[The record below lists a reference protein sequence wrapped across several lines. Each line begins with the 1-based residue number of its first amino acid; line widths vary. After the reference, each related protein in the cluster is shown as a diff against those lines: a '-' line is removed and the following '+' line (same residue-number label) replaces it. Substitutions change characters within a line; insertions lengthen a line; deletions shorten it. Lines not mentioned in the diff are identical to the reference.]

1 MKGRANSNTTETTF
15 YKLDSVVAYVSSVRD
30 YNSDTYKFTNCY
42 FITMMQA
49 QIKLCNLHTRCAC
62 KLYKILSELIINV
75 ECISDYNRTC
85 SGIMYINQ
93 NKSLR

>member
-49 QIKLCNLHTRCAC
+49 QIKLC
-62 KLYKILSELIINV
+62 
-75 ECISDYNRTC
+75 
-85 SGIMYINQ
+85 
-93 NKSLR
+93 